1 MSDKPLSPTA
11 KQEALDRAVKEIR
24 AKYGDK
30 ATDSAFNILAHRSS
44 MSVIPLCR
52 PALWF
57 RLKKRNA
64 QWLLLPLLLH

>member
-30 ATDSAFNILAHRSS
+30 
-44 MSVIPLCR
+44 VIVKGCV
-52 PALWF
+52 
-57 RLKKRNA
+57 K
-64 QWLLLPLLLH
+64 

>member
-30 ATDSAFNILAHRSS
+30 AIVKGA
-44 MSVIPLCR
+44 V
-52 PALWF
+52 
-57 RLKKRNA
+57 K
-64 QWLLLPLLLH
+64 